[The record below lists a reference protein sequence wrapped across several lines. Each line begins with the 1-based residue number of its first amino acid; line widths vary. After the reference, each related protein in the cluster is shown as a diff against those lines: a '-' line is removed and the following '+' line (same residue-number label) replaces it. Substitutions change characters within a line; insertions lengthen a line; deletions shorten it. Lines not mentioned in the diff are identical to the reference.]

1 MEIEEMDLLNAITR
15 FRLQKAVLQKHGST
29 ILQSCAPT
37 ATE

>member
-1 MEIEEMDLLNAITR
+1 MEIGAMDLLNVITR
-15 FRLQKAVLQKHGST
+15 FRLQKAELQKHGST